1 MEVDDD
7 FDGIHEAGR
16 STAPRLIPWVEKYRP
31 ESVEEVSHQEDVVRA
46 LKKSIEIGS
55 VPHLL
60 FHGPP
65 GTGKTTTI
73 LAVARALY
81 GPELYR
87 SRILELNA
95 SDERGI
101 KVVREKIKAFAQ
113 SAVGGQK
120 SKCVFFV
127 GR

>member
-1 MEVDDD
+1 MSVAEVP
-7 FDGIHEAGR
+7 
-16 STAPRLIPWVEKYRP
+16 TKKVKVQPWVEKYRP
-31 ESVEEVSHQEDVVRA
+31 EKVDEVAHQDEVVLT
-46 LKKSIEIGS
+46 LKKSIEIGNL
-55 VPHLL
+55 PHLL

-87 SRILELNA
+87 TRILELNA

-101 KVVREKIKAFAQ
+101 KVVRDKIKSFAQ
-113 SAVGGQK
+113 GAVGTQRTRF
-120 SKCVFFV
+120 SYIF
-127 GR
+127 

>member
-1 MEVDDD
+1 MSGLIEVDPP
-7 FDGIHEAGR
+7 AKA
-16 STAPRLIPWVEKYRP
+16 SKVIPWVEKYRP
-31 ESVEEVSHQEDVVRA
+31 DKVDDISHQDEVVQT
-46 LKKSIEIGS
+46 LKKSIEVGNL
-55 VPHLL
+55 PHLL

-81 GPELYR
+81 GPELHR

-101 KVVREKIKAFAQ
+101 SVVREKIKIFAQ
-113 SAVGGQK
+113 GAVGTQK
-120 SKCVFFV
+120 TA
-127 GR
+127 